1 MIYAI
6 SATIAII
13 FGVLAYFLYKNKKEN
28 IELKSAL
35 SFLQTQNNE
44 LKIQNDEFK
53 INKEKL
59 QNELNFAKL
68 AVKELEVKL
77 EQSISSSKEKLEF
90 LENSKQNLKLEFG
103 KLAGDILE
111 LNKQKIDEQTKQNI
125 ESVIKPFGK
134 EINDFK
140 EQVNKLYFEESK
152 DRNILK
158 HEIDG
163 LKNLSLKIS
172 EEATNLTK
180 ALKSQV
186 KTQGIWGEMILK
198 NVLEHSGLK
207 EGAEYTSEVA
217 LKNDDNKSYRPD
229 VIINLPDNR
238 HIIID
243 AKTSLVGYE
252 KYMSA
257 NSEEERAVGA
267 KEHIDSIKSHIKFL
281 SEKDYP
287 KLLGINSLDFV
298 FMFIPIESAMIL
310 AIEKDN
316 SLLKSAQDKKVFLVT
331 PSTLISA
338 LKVVENI
345 WQFQKRSQNAEDIA
359 ISATKLYDK
368 FAVFVETF
376 EKIGNQLNTVQG
388 SYDNAK
394 KTLIDGRGN
403 LVGQF
408 EKLKEMGLTPSKSL
422 PKVTED

>member
-1 MIYAI
+1 MNDILVLISVVLFAIILFIVYLLVKTKQENMLLSAENKAI
-6 SATIAII
+6 S
-13 FGVLAYFLYKNKKEN
+13 
-28 IELKSAL
+28 S
-35 SFLQTQNNE
+35 
-44 LKIQNDEFK
+44 
-53 INKEKL
+53 
-59 QNELNFAKL
+59 ELNESRLKANT
-68 AVKELEVKL
+68 LEVKL
-77 EQSISSSKEKLEF
+77 DETIKAAKEKFEF
-90 LENSKQNLKLEFG
+90 LENSKQNLKLEFE
-103 KLAGDILE
+103 KLASDILE

-172 EEATNLTK
+172 EDANNLSK

-198 NVLEHSGLK
+198 NVLEYSGLK

-217 LKNDDNKSYRPD
+217 LKNDENKSYRPD

-252 KYMSA
+252 RYMSA
-257 NSEEERAVGA
+257 GSEEERIIGA
-267 KEHIDSIKSHIKFL
+267 KEHLESIKSHIKFL

-298 FMFIPIESAMIL
+298 FMFIPIESALIL
-310 AIEKDN
+310 ALESDS
-316 SLLKSAQDKKVFLVT
+316 SLLKSSQDKKVFLVT
-331 PSTLISA
+331 PTTLISA

-345 WQFQKRSQNAEDIA
+345 WQFQKRSKNAEDIA

-368 FAVFVETF
+368 FAVFVEVF

-388 SYDNAK
+388 SYDSAK

>member
-1 MIYAI
+1 MNDILVLISVVLFACIVVVIYLLVKARQENMLLSAENKAI
-6 SATIAII
+6 S
-13 FGVLAYFLYKNKKEN
+13 
-28 IELKSAL
+28 S
-35 SFLQTQNNE
+35 
-44 LKIQNDEFK
+44 
-53 INKEKL
+53 
-59 QNELNFAKL
+59 ELNESKL
-68 AVKELEVKL
+68 KANTLEVKL
-77 EQSISSSKEKLEF
+77 DETIKATKEKFEF
-90 LENSKQNLKLEFG
+90 LENSKQNLKLEFE
-103 KLAGDILE
+103 KLASDILE

-163 LKNLSLKIS
+163 LKNLSLRIS
-172 EEATNLTK
+172 EDANNLSK

-198 NVLEHSGLK
+198 NVLEYSGLK

-217 LKNDDNKSYRPD
+217 LKNDENKSYRPD

-252 KYMSA
+252 RYMSA
-257 NSEEERAVGA
+257 GSEEERIIGA
-267 KEHIDSIKSHIKFL
+267 KEHLESIKSHIKFL

-298 FMFIPIESAMIL
+298 FMFIPIESALIL
-310 AIEKDN
+310 ALESDS
-316 SLLKSAQDKKVFLVT
+316 SLLKSSQDKKVFLVT
-331 PSTLISA
+331 PTTLISA

-345 WQFQKRSQNAEDIA
+345 WQFQKRSKNAEDIA

-368 FAVFVETF
+368 FAVFVEVF

-388 SYDNAK
+388 SYDSAK

>member
-1 MIYAI
+1 MNDILVLI
-6 SATIAII
+6 SVVLFAII
-13 FGVLAYFLYKNKKEN
+13 LFIVYLLVKTKQENMVLNAQNKT
-28 IELKSAL
+28 IL
-35 SFLQTQNNE
+35 
-44 LKIQNDEFK
+44 D
-53 INKEKL
+53 
-59 QNELNFAKL
+59 ELNESRLKANT
-68 AVKELEVKL
+68 LEVKL
-77 EQSISSSKEKLEF
+77 DETIKAAKEKFEF
-90 LENSKQNLKLEFG
+90 LENSKQNLKLEFE
-103 KLAGDILE
+103 KLASDILE

-163 LKNLSLKIS
+163 LKNLSLRIS
-172 EEATNLTK
+172 EDANNLSK

-198 NVLEHSGLK
+198 NVLEYSGLK

-217 LKNDDNKSYRPD
+217 LKNDENKSYRPD

-252 KYMSA
+252 RYMSA
-257 NSEEERAVGA
+257 GSEEERIIGA
-267 KEHIDSIKSHIKFL
+267 KEHLESIKSHIKFL

-298 FMFIPIESAMIL
+298 FMFIPIESALIL
-310 AIEKDN
+310 ALESDS
-316 SLLKSAQDKKVFLVT
+316 SLLKSSQDKKVFLVT
-331 PSTLISA
+331 PTTLISA

-345 WQFQKRSQNAEDIA
+345 WQFQKRSKNAEDIA

-368 FAVFVETF
+368 FAVFVEVF

-388 SYDNAK
+388 SYDSAK

>member
-1 MIYAI
+1 MSDILVFI
-6 SATIAII
+6 SILLFSLTLV
-13 FGVLAYFLYKNKKEN
+13 VLYLFFKTKKEN
-28 IELKSAL
+28 LVLIDENKSMFSQLNEANLKAS
-35 SFLQTQNNE
+35 T
-44 LKIQNDEFK
+44 
-53 INKEKL
+53 
-59 QNELNFAKL
+59 
-68 AVKELEVKL
+68 LEVRLDETIKA
-77 EQSISSSKEKLEF
+77 SKEKFEF

-103 KLAGDILE
+103 KLANDILE

-125 ESVIKPFGK
+125 EAIIKPFGK
-134 EINDFK
+134 EITDFK
-140 EQVNKLYFEESK
+140 DQVNKLYFEESK

-172 EEATNLTK
+172 EDANNLSK

-198 NVLEHSGLK
+198 NVLEYSGLK

-217 LKNDDNKSYRPD
+217 LRNDENKSYRPD

-252 KYMSA
+252 RYMSA
-257 NSEEERAVGA
+257 TNDEDKLIAS
-267 KEHIDSIKSHIKFL
+267 KEHLESIKSHIKFL
-281 SEKDYP
+281 SDKDYP

-298 FMFIPIESAMIL
+298 FMFIPIESALIL
-310 AIEKDN
+310 ALESDS
-316 SLLKSAQDKKVFLVT
+316 SLLKSSQDKKVFLVT
-331 PSTLISA
+331 PTTLISA

-345 WQFQKRSQNAEDIA
+345 WQFQKRSKNAEEIA
-359 ISATKLYDK
+359 VSATKLYDK
-368 FAVFVETF
+368 FAVFVEVF

-388 SYDNAK
+388 SYDSAK